1 MSLPLPASSA
11 PGVHTATIPGH
22 AWRSRP
28 GTRAGPY
35 EIHSRLSAGGM
46 GEVYHARDTR
56 LDRQGGPQGAAPRA
70 GRPNHTHWSVS
81 TSRPASS
88 PRSTTRT
95 SARSTTSYD
104 VGDHDGMV
112 ARASLPRRV
121 PRGMYRADEARL
133 ETAAA
138 VELDPLS
145 PFIHGGADGLHVRR
159 RRGIR
164 ARRAPGARTAARRL
178 AVSQRSRDRRHA
190 RRPVRRRDGLIRSPR
205 GGPPPRSTTLN
216 RAPSA
221 RGHEPEVV
229 SVSGAEWLLE
239 SGSRALPG
247 AATPAPKIPQSV
259 EKRPTVPGGTMLAGP
274 PDSAVPELHRA

>member
-121 PRGMYRADEARL
+121 PR
-133 ETAAA
+133 
-138 VELDPLS
+138 
-145 PFIHGGADGLHVRR
+145 
-159 RRGIR
+159 
-164 ARRAPGARTAARRL
+164 TAARRL

-239 SGSRALPG
+239 SGSRALPAG
-247 AATPAPKIPQSV
+247 RDARAENSATSRKKTHCTGRHNAGGSARLGGPRFAP
-259 EKRPTVPGGTMLAGP
+259 
-274 PDSAVPELHRA
+274 RA